1 MILHIDDSPEIRE
14 LVNKL
19 LGTHGYQ
26 VIQAEDGPSGLELIS
41 QLKPSLVLL
50 DLDMPGMSGWDVI
63 KQIKADPNLSQI
75 QVIAFTGSIVP
86 SDRIQLLAAGFNDF
100 LAKPTSLVELLKI
113 VQLYYPSDAP

>member
-19 LGTHGYQ
+19 LGVYGYQ
-26 VIQAEDGPSGLELIS
+26 VIQAEDGPSGLALIN

-63 KQIKADPNLSQI
+63 KQIKADPDLSQI

-86 SDRIQLLAAGFNDF
+86 SERMQILAAGFDN
-100 LAKPTSLVELLKI
+100 LLTKPTSLGELLKI
-113 VQLYYPSDAP
+113 VKLHYPSDKP